1 MTFIHVLIV
10 VLIISNFREAFAKLA
25 GVGSDKNVSVQEL
38 FPWTLKHSK
47 NKQYE
52 ALQQQQPS
60 DKF

>member
-1 MTFIHVLIV
+1 MTFIHVVIVALIT
-10 VLIISNFREAFAKLA
+10 SNFREAFAKLA

-47 NKQYE
+47 NKQYG

>member
-1 MTFIHVLIV
+1 MLIV

-25 GVGSDKNVSVQEL
+25 GAGSDKNVSVQEL

>member
-1 MTFIHVLIV
+1 MVIV
-10 VLIISNFREAFAKLA
+10 ASITSNFREAFAKLA